1 MKVWAMETWARLAQ
15 ARAARPGVAAEPGLL
30 LNGSGALD
38 GLRDLGRWDEL
49 AATVAQ
55 EGQGRVVMAG
65 LPGAGKRLLLNRLR
79 GWDLASLWQAGAEQF
94 EGMAVESYGSF
105 VLADLTQPPEGS
117 PFGGDELLLLLGDPA
132 LVVYVVDAGR
142 GVLAADYRWV
152 ALLRAGGRPI
162 LVALNNVAAVDDV
175 TAAVAEAARRLGTA
189 VIAIDAASGLNV
201 EDGLLPALL
210 NAVPRLAV
218 PLGREIAAVRKL
230 AARRIIRQ
238 AALLAGLL
246 GAQPIP
252 LLELPFQVMLQSGVV
267 MRVGASFGHAPGG
280 GLNREIMAT
289 VGGALAGHYLAQTVA
304 KLVPVVGW
312 AVAGV
317 LAAVSTLLVGEA
329 AIAYYAAGGAT
340 PLRSWLR
347 RPGRLGSVWRWRG
360 AEGTEA
366 VVDAEAV
373 VGAPG
378 AAAEEGV

>member
-1 MKVWAMETWARLAQ
+1 
-15 ARAARPGVAAEPGLL
+15 
-30 LNGSGALD
+30 
-38 GLRDLGRWDEL
+38 
-49 AATVAQ
+49 
-55 EGQGRVVMAG
+55 
-65 LPGAGKRLLLNRLR
+65 
-79 GWDLASLWQAGAEQF
+79 
-94 EGMAVESYGSF
+94 
-105 VLADLTQPPEGS
+105 
-117 PFGGDELLLLLGDPA
+117 
-132 LVVYVVDAGR
+132 
-142 GVLAADYRWV
+142 
-152 ALLRAGGRPI
+152 
-162 LVALNNVAAVDDV
+162 
-175 TAAVAEAARRLGTA
+175 
-189 VIAIDAASGLNV
+189 
-201 EDGLLPALL
+201 L

>member
-1 MKVWAMETWARLAQ
+1 MKTWVAEMWARVAQ
-15 ARAARPGVAAEPGLL
+15 PGGAAEPALPAG
-30 LNGSGALD
+30 GALD
-38 GLRDLGRWDEL
+38 GLQDLGRWDEL
-49 AATVAQ
+49 AATVTQ
-55 EGQGRVVMAG
+55 EGQGRVVVAG

-79 GWDLASLWQAGAEQF
+79 GWDLASLRTAEQF
-94 EGMAVESYGSF
+94 DGVAVESYGSF
-105 VLADLTQPPEGS
+105 VLADLSRPPEGRS
-117 PFGGDELLLLLGDPA
+117 LGGDELLLWLGDPA

-162 LVALNNVAAVDDV
+162 LVALNNAAAIDDEA
-175 TAAVAEAARRLGTA
+175 AAVAEAARRLGTT
-189 VIAIDAASGLNV
+189 VIAIDGASGRNV
-201 EDGLLPALL
+201 EEGLLPALL

-218 PLGREIAAVRKL
+218 PLGREIAAVRKP

-267 MRVGASFGHAPGG
+267 MRVGASFGYAPGG

-317 LAAVSTLLVGEA
+317 LAALSTLLIGEA
-329 AIAYYAAGGAT
+329 AIAYYGAGGSV

-347 RPGRLGSVWRWRG
+347 RPGRLGAIWRRRK
-360 AEGTEA
+360 A
-366 VVDAEAV
+366 
-373 VGAPG
+373 VGADAP
-378 AAAEEGV
+378 AEEVEHEA

>member
-15 ARAARPGVAAEPGLL
+15 ARAARPGVVAEPGLL
-30 LNGSGALD
+30 LDGSGALD

-105 VLADLTQPPEGS
+105 VLADLTQPPEGR

-142 GVLAADYRWV
+142 GV
-152 ALLRAGGRPI
+152 
-162 LVALNNVAAVDDV
+162 
-175 TAAVAEAARRLGTA
+175 
-189 VIAIDAASGLNV
+189 
-201 EDGLLPALL
+201 
-210 NAVPRLAV
+210 
-218 PLGREIAAVRKL
+218 
-230 AARRIIRQ
+230 
-238 AALLAGLL
+238 
-246 GAQPIP
+246 
-252 LLELPFQVMLQSGVV
+252 
-267 MRVGASFGHAPGG
+267 
-280 GLNREIMAT
+280 
-289 VGGALAGHYLAQTVA
+289 LAGHYLAQTVA

-347 RPGRLGSVWRWRG
+347 RPGRLGSVWRRGG
-360 AEGTEA
+360 AEDTEA
-366 VVDAEAV
+366 VVDAEAS